1 MFEHSKYNMH
11 ERTNNEQQ
19 SHIRNLPQRADRQ
32 LVLEVDFRHTEQAS
46 S

>member
-1 MFEHSKYNMH
+1 MN

-19 SHIRNLPQRADRQ
+19 SNICNLPQRADRQ
-32 LVLEVDFRHTEQAS
+32 LVSEMDFRHTEQAS